1 MQKFIKGV
9 VNTVK
14 NHGKSEAMLEAE
26 AIEMRKQ
33 KKKEE
38 EENALLD
45 SLFRDA
51 QNAREAGGS
60 SEEEVDPKSIVC
72 PYFKQGLCQKG
83 KKCKYSHDLTLDRG
97 EELDLYVDQRTQLI
111 MNEYKQ

>member
-1 MQKFIKGV
+1 MKTAPSVSRIKTRARPSRSTADSQRRFIKGV

-14 NHGKSEAMLEAE
+14 NHGMSEAMLEAQ

-38 EENALLD
+38 EEKALLD

-51 QNAREAGGS
+51 QNVREAGGA
-60 SEEEVDPKSIVC
+60 
-72 PYFKQGLCQKG
+72 
-83 KKCKYSHDLTLDRG
+83 
-97 EELDLYVDQRTQLI
+97 
-111 MNEYKQ
+111 